1 MVFENGLLESVKN
14 VTLRKVYNNFHD
26 QLNKDIKSKRKS
38 NNVFNFAD
46 KARNLYGTNKEN
58 YKKLLTK
65 NITKTYRKTTNKIY
79 SNTNK
84 EAKAIANNYEIAERV
99 DCLFTDDR
107 CLHHIKR
114 P

>member
-1 MVFENGLLESVKN
+1 MFAELIQFWQDPKCRRPMKKKLSVLLEKDFIFRFHIYIYFENGFREWFSRMDFENGLLESVKN

-58 YKKLLTK
+58 
-65 NITKTYRKTTNKIY
+65 
-79 SNTNK
+79 
-84 EAKAIANNYEIAERV
+84 
-99 DCLFTDDR
+99 
-107 CLHHIKR
+107 
-114 P
+114 